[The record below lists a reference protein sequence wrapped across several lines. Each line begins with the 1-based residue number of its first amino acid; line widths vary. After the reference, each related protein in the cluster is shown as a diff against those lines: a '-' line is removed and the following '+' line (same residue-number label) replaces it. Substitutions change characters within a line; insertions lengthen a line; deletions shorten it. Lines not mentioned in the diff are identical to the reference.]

1 MFYTYILISEKDD
14 KFYVGYTDNL
24 KRRIKQHNNGDVEST
39 KYRRPLKLIYYE
51 VCLNQKDAIHR
62 EKYRFKLRE
71 GFSLDNLRLP
81 QRIFETPALVSEFDE
96 AFIRAAVEHVNQS
109 PIVG

>member
-51 VCLNQKDAIHR
+51 VCLNKKDAIHR
-62 EKYRFKLRE
+62 EKYLKTTYGKRYIR
-71 GFSLDNLRLP
+71 NRLKNYLKK
-81 QRIFETPALVSEFDE
+81 PALLNENVVVDKE
-96 AFIRAAVEHVNQS
+96 
-109 PIVG
+109 

>member
-1 MFYTYILISEKDD
+1 MFYTYILLSEKDD

-39 KYRRPLKLIYYE
+39 KYRRLLKLIYYE

-62 EKYRFKLRE
+62 EKYLKTTYGKRYIR
-71 GFSLDNLRLP
+71 NRLENYLKGLP
-81 QRIFETPALVSEFDE
+81 C
-96 AFIRAAVEHVNQS
+96 
-109 PIVG
+109 

>member
-24 KRRIKQHNNGDVEST
+24 KRRIVQHNDGCVEST

-51 VCLNQKDAIHR
+51 VCLNQKDALHR
-62 EKYRFKLRE
+62 EKYLKTTYGKRYIR
-71 GFSLDNLRLP
+71 NRLKSYLKGLP
-81 QRIFETPALVSEFDE
+81 C
-96 AFIRAAVEHVNQS
+96 
-109 PIVG
+109 

>member
-24 KRRIKQHNNGDVEST
+24 KRRIKQHNDGDVEST

-62 EKYRFKLRE
+62 EKYLKTTYGKRYIRNRLKNYLK
-71 GFSLDNLRLP
+71 SLP
-81 QRIFETPALVSEFDE
+81 C
-96 AFIRAAVEHVNQS
+96 
-109 PIVG
+109 

>member
-1 MFYTYILISEKDD
+1 MFYTYILISEKDN

-24 KRRIKQHNNGDVEST
+24 KRRIVQHNDGYVEST

-62 EKYRFKLRE
+62 EKYLKTTYGKRYIR
-71 GFSLDNLRLP
+71 NRLKNCLKGLP
-81 QRIFETPALVSEFDE
+81 Y
-96 AFIRAAVEHVNQS
+96 
-109 PIVG
+109 IVCQL